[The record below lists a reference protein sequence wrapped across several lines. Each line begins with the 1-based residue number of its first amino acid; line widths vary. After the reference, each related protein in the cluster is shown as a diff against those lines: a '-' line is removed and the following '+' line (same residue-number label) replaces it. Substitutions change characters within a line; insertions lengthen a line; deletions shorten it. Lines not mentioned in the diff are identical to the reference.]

1 MEGGEVGACRITPAA
16 GGEVCEYRRLTARSF
31 PQPAGYL
38 QGR

>member
-1 MEGGEVGACRITPAA
+1 MEGGEVGACHITPAA
-16 GGEVCEYRRLTARSF
+16 GGEVCEYRQLTARSF